1 MKREWTV
8 REYKKGDENGILE
21 LMKAVYPDK
30 KILKENWMKWWKWMF
45 TKSPAGAARIW
56 LAEHNGKIVGQYP
69 LIISDLKVGK
79 EIAKVSQNIELMTH
93 PDYRKQGMFITLEK
107 KSLEETAKEG
117 INITIGFPNAAAYP
131 GHIKTGWYDIGSL
144 QIGVKPINFKKIVET
159 GIKNNF
165 LRPFYVF
172 FGKVIINLIYRE
184 KKILESISLKIS
196 KVNSFDDRINDFWD
210 KNSKDY
216 EITTVRK
223 KEYLNWRYV
232 DIPDIKYTIYIAE
245 EKGEM
250 QGYIVLRCVEE
261 DNIKSGNIFDIFTP
275 LDRPDITA
283 GLISKAIEFFNSKN
297 VDLIFCLMVGD
308 EIIQKVFRN
317 KGFIFSK
324 FLQSGFSEGG
334 QFIVYTSHPIISKS
348 FLMNKENWY
357 IQLGDSDSL

>member
-1 MKREWTV
+1 MKRVWTV

-30 KILKENWMKWWKWMF
+30 KILKESWMKWWKWMF

-56 LAEHNGKIVGQYP
+56 LADHNGKIAGQYP
-69 LIISDLKVGK
+69 LIISDMKVGK

-107 KSLEETAKEG
+107 KALEKTAKEG

-131 GHIKTGWYDIGSL
+131 GHIKTGWFDIGSL
-144 QIGVKPINFKKIVET
+144 QIGVKPIHLKKIVET

-165 LRPFYVF
+165 LKPFYVF
-172 FGKVIINLIYRE
+172 FGKLIIYLIYRE
-184 KKILESISLKIS
+184 KKTIVSDSLKIS
-196 KVNSFDDRINDFWD
+196 KVNSFDNRINDFWE

-232 DIPDIKYTIYIAE
+232 DIPDIDYTIYIAE
-245 EKGEM
+245 EKGEIR
-250 QGYIVLRCVEE
+250 GYIVLRCVDE
-261 DNIKSGNIFDIFTP
+261 DNIKSGSIFDIFTP
-275 LDRPDITA
+275 LERPDVTA
-283 GLISKAIEFFNSKN
+283 RLISKAIEFFKSQN
-297 VDLIFCLMVGD
+297 VDLIFCLMVAD
-308 EIIQKVFRN
+308 KKIQKVIRK

-334 QFIVYTSHPIISKS
+334 QFIVYTSHPNISKP